1 MHHEDRLIQ
10 RLIDGALSPHEA
22 AALERTVQERPDLA
36 ARLGALRALHGDLGV
51 AARPMSADQHHELH
65 LRIAQRLPLT
75 RPQSYARIRPID
87 LMTAAAVLAAVVMG
101 YVLGG
106 SLVHG
111 GLVSL
116 AAACI
121 SFVGGMLVLIL
132 AGMLRRIEAGL
143 LARLLGHPVNV
154 GPADLLVTRAVG
166 IGLAIG
172 GILLARL

>member
-1 MHHEDRLIQ
+1 MHREDRLLQ

-36 ARLGALRALHGDLGV
+36 SRLQALRALHGDLAAV
-51 AARPMSADQHHELH
+51 AQPISADQHHDLH
-65 LRIAQRLPLT
+65 VRILAHLPTT
-75 RPQSYARIRPID
+75 RPKVYARIRPID
-87 LMTAAAVLAAVVMG
+87 LVTAAAVLAVVVMG

-106 SLVHG
+106 SMAHG

-116 AAACI
+116 AAACL
-121 SFVGGMLVLIL
+121 SFVGGLLVLIM
-132 AGMLRRIEAGL
+132 AGMLRRLEAGIR
-143 LARLLGHPVNV
+143 ARLLGPPVNV

-172 GILLARL
+172 GILLARM